1 MRRPSAALWIFSGL
15 SAALASGYGV
25 LFTIVADYRE
35 AYGISETAIGWLI
48 GVGFIAGFFSQTLLA
63 PVADRGFARR
73 VIVAGVAVNVVGL
86 LMMAFGEN
94 LTVLMAGRIV
104 SGIGIGGSLPA
115 IRRVVILTDSEN
127 LGANLGRLLSAD
139 VFGFAMGPAISA
151 VLVGPFGLA
160 APFLVV
166 SAATIVLLAIS
177 ATVHVEETVA
187 SGVPQRLAVDLLRN
201 RVVAGAVV
209 LAAGVFLMIGAF
221 DALWDVVHEDL
232 GTADWIANLG
242 ITLFAIP
249 LIILGPTSGRLAQ
262 RIGPFRIGG
271 AGLLAGAFFM
281 FMYGQL
287 PTGNWIFAFTMGH
300 ALTDALSI
308 SASGVAVAMAVPEER
323 QAGAQGLI
331 GAAQALA
338 GGLTAIAIGSIYE
351 SDGRTT
357 AYSVAAVAMVVV
369 LVIGMWLAKDFW
381 RSGRHRAH
389 GATVGGSGEVGPG
402 ADPINPAAGS
412 PNRRPR
418 LRRP

>member
-1 MRRPSAALWIFSGL
+1 MRRRPPALWIFAGL

-35 AYGISETAIGWLI
+35 TYGISETAIGWLI
-48 GVGFIAGFFSQTLLA
+48 GVGFIAAFFSQTLVA
-63 PVADRGFARR
+63 PIADRGYARR
-73 VIVAGVAVNVVGL
+73 VIVAGVAINIVGL
-86 LMMAFGEN
+86 VLMAFGEN
-94 LTVLMAGRIV
+94 LTVLMIGRVV

-151 VLVGPFGLA
+151 VLVGPYGLA

-166 SAATIVLLAIS
+166 SAATAVLLAIS
-177 ATVHVEETVA
+177 QTIHVEETVA
-187 SGVPQRLAVDLLRN
+187 SSDTPQRLAIDLLAN

-262 RIGPFRIGG
+262 NYGPFRIGG
-271 AGLLAGAFFM
+271 AGLLAGAFFI

-287 PTGNWIFAFTMGH
+287 PSGNWIFAFTMGH

-338 GGLTAIAIGSIYE
+338 GGLTAGAIGTIYE
-351 SDGRTT
+351 MSGRET
-357 AYSVAAVAMVVV
+357 AYTVAAVAMVAFVFA
-369 LVIGMWLAKDFW
+369 GMWLAKDFW
-381 RSGRHRAH
+381 RSGRHRERQG
-389 GATVGGSGEVGPG
+389 GATVGGSGLS
-402 ADPINPAAGS
+402 PAAGS
-412 PNRRPR
+412 PTRRPR

>member
-1 MRRPSAALWIFSGL
+1 MCSRSAALWIFAGL

-35 AYGISETAIGWLI
+35 TYGISETAIGWLI
-48 GVGFIAGFFSQTLLA
+48 GVGFIAAFFSQTLVA
-63 PVADRGFARR
+63 PIADRGYARR
-73 VIVAGVAVNVVGL
+73 VIVAGVAINIAGL
-86 LMMAFGEN
+86 LLMAFGES
-94 LTVLMAGRIV
+94 LSILMLGRII

-115 IRRVVILTDSEN
+115 IRRVVILTDNEN

-151 VLVGPFGLA
+151 VLVGPYGLA

-166 SAATIVLLAIS
+166 SAATAILLAIS
-177 ATVHVEETVA
+177 RTVPVKETATTTDK
-187 SGVPQRLAVDLLRN
+187 PQRLAVDLLTN

-221 DALWDVVHEDL
+221 DALWDVVHDDL

-262 RIGPFRIGG
+262 NYGPFRIGG

-281 FMYGQL
+281 FVYGQL
-287 PTGNWIFAFTMGH
+287 PDGNWIFAFTMGH

-338 GGLTAIAIGSIYE
+338 AGLTAGAIGAIYE
-351 SDGRTT
+351 GSGRATSYT
-357 AYSVAAVAMVVV
+357 VAAIVMLVFVVA
-369 LVIGMWLAKDFW
+369 GMWLAKDFW
-381 RSGRHRAH
+381 RSNRHRDHAPEPQRVT
-389 GATVGGSGEVGPG
+389 A
-402 ADPINPAAGS
+402 
-412 PNRRPR
+412 RRR
-418 LRRP
+418 DR

>member
-1 MRRPSAALWIFSGL
+1 MRRGSAALWIFSGL

-25 LFTIVADYRE
+25 LFTIVADYRD

-48 GVGFIAGFFSQTLLA
+48 GVGFIAAFFSQTLVA
-63 PVADRGFARR
+63 PIADRGYARR
-73 VIVAGVAVNVVGL
+73 VIVAGVAINIVGL
-86 LMMAFGEN
+86 VLMAFGEN
-94 LTVLMAGRIV
+94 LTVLMLGRII

-127 LGANLGRLLSAD
+127 LGENLGRLLSAD

-166 SAATIVLLAIS
+166 SAATAILL
-177 ATVHVEETVA
+177 VA
-187 SGVPQRLAVDLLRN
+187 SRTVQVDEQPDTGSRQRLAVDLLAN

-262 RIGPFRIGG
+262 NIGPFRIGG

-287 PTGNWIFAFTMGH
+287 PSGNWIFAFTMGH

-338 GGLTAIAIGSIYE
+338 GGLTAGAIGTIYE
-351 SDGRTT
+351 SSGRTT
-357 AYSVAAVAMVVV
+357 AYTVAAIAMIVFVVA
-369 LVIGMWLAKDFW
+369 GMWLAKDFW
-381 RSGRHRAH
+381 RSGRHRDHADA
-389 GATVGGSGEVGPG
+389 GATTDGGSISPS
-402 ADPINPAAGS
+402 AGS
-412 PNRRPR
+412 PTRRPR